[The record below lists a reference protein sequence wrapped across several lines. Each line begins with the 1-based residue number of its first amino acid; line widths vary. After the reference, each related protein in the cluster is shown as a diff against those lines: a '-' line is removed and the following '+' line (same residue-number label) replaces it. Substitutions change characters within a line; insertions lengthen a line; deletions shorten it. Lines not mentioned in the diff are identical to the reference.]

1 VAVTGIA
8 AVATALSFVPD
19 AVPAAPPPV
28 RLEGPVVDTDPTRNE
43 LVVVPF
49 PSVELGEPG
58 TEVTPTTVLPD
69 PALVDDDSV
78 DVVASPD
85 EVLPDPDD
93 SPDPVPDDPAGSTDT
108 SADSADSIGSA
119 DSPDDD

>member
-1 VAVTGIA
+1 M
-8 AVATALSFVPD
+8 
-19 AVPAAPPPV
+19 